1 MWFDKKTNSAIW
13 DSLIDLQS
21 IRERSMKGSF
31 SMIKSLNSDGSMEN
45 NKKSN
50 KASGGQDQEERFNMG

>member
-1 MWFDKKTNSAIW
+1 MWFEKKTNAAIW

-31 SMIKSLNSDGSMEN
+31 SMIKSLNGDGTLDN

-50 KASGGQDQEERFNMG
+50 KNSGGQEQEERFNIG

>member
-13 DSLIDLQS
+13 DNLIDLQS
-21 IRERSMKGSF
+21 IRERSMKGSY
-31 SMIKSLNSDGSMEN
+31 SMIKSLNADGTADN

-50 KASGGQDQEERFNMG
+50 KASSGQEQEERFNIG